1 MLGEAIMNGVRTVA
15 GIFLIIGWIAVVV
28 GGLLTLGILFS
39 LMATM
44 RGNLNALMLMG
55 SLTPLFMAVAASLS
69 PFFLWAILRALIEIY
84 DVQVALLNAATTAA
98 RSSVPGAPTLTSSP
112 LQAAPASV
120 LARPPLGSGNAWQS
134 SGECRSCGFEN
145 PDGRQVCQRCHARL

>member
-1 MLGEAIMNGVRTVA
+1 
-15 GIFLIIGWIAVVV
+15 
-28 GGLLTLGILFS
+28 
-39 LMATM
+39 
-44 RGNLNALMLMG
+44 MG

-120 LARPPLGSGNAWQS
+120 LARPPLGHGSDRG
-134 SGECRSCGFEN
+134 
-145 PDGRQVCQRCHARL
+145 DLT